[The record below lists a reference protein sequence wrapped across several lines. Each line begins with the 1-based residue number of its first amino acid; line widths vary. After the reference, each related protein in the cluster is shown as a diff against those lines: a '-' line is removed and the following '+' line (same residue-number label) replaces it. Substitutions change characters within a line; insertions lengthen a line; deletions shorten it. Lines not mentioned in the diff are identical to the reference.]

1 MMKYAV
7 PYLAAAASLL
17 VLDVVWLGFIAKSF
31 YRAELGH
38 LMADTVN
45 APAAIGFYLLYVV
58 GLMVFV
64 ISPEVSGGD
73 WRRALLFG
81 ALFGFFAYMTYDLS
95 NLATL
100 KGVSW
105 RLALTDMAWGAFA
118 SAVSSLVGVLAGR
131 WMSV

>member
-1 MMKYAV
+1 MMKYIV

-58 GLMVFV
+58 GLMIFV
-64 ISPEVSGGD
+64 ISPEVSSGD

-105 RLALTDMAWGAFA
+105 RLALTDMAWGALA
-118 SAVSSLVGVLAGR
+118 SAVSSLVGVLAGK
-131 WMSV
+131 WMGV